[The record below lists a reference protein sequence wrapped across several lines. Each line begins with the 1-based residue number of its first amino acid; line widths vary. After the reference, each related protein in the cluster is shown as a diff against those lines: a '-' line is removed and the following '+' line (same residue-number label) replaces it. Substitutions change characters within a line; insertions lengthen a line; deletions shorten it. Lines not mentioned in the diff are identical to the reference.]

1 MGGAILLCHST
12 LAYGPDAHTPVDA
25 ARDLAQTGKIT
36 AGIDSP
42 DGNDLDW
49 APEQDVIL
57 E

>member
-1 MGGAILLCHST
+1 VGGAILLCHST
-12 LAYGPDAHTPVDA
+12 LAYGLDAHTPVDA